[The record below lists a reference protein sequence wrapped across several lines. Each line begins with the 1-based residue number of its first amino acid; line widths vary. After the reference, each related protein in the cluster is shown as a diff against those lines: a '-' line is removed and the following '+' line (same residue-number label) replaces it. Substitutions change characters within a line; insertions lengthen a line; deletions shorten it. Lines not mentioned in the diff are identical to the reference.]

1 MNTRHLILAP
11 LRGVTLR
18 CFREVFADV
27 LAEVGFT
34 EAVTPFI
41 CANPGLDP
49 LKDRELKPSDFPP
62 LRPSNLLLTPQF
74 IGKDPEA
81 LRFCSSG
88 SSRRD
93 MRRRT

>member
-41 CANPGLDP
+41 CANCVMPPMNFSTSSFSLTLITP
-49 LKDRELKPSDFPP
+49 FQKYLKDASY
-62 LRPSNLLLTPQF
+62 
-74 IGKDPEA
+74 I
-81 LRFCSSG
+81 
-88 SSRRD
+88 
-93 MRRRT
+93 